1 MMTTKTHN
9 KIRKMILAPQVWR
22 GTSEGIEILADREGR
37 PVLARGEAW
46 RVIQD
51 LRSRGW
57 EVVLRGGTG
66 EEWRL
71 EARSLLVSGEAK

>member
-1 MMTTKTHN
+1 MTTTKTQS

-22 GTSEGIEILADREGR
+22 GTSEGIQILADREGR

-46 RVIQD
+46 RVIED

-57 EVVLRGGTG
+57 EVVLRGTG

-71 EARSLLVSGEAK
+71 EAKSLVSGEAK